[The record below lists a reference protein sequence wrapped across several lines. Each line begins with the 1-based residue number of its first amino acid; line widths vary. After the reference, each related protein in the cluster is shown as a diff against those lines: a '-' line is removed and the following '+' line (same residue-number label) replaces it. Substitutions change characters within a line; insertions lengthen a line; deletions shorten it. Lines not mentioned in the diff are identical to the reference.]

1 MPYVNAKVMADVLTP
16 EQKIDV
22 AKGITDAFVA
32 VAGEPVRAVTMVTIE
47 EVDSGAWTMAGEPLT
62 TEAVQDLLAGEPV
75 PAG

>member
-16 EQKIDV
+16 EQKVEV

-32 VAGEPVRAVTMVTIE
+32 VAGEPIRDVTMITIE

-62 TEAVQDLLAGEPV
+62 TEGVLHLLAGEAV
-75 PAG
+75 PAI